1 MGVKANATA
10 PRKELI
16 KLLQASRGRHDMWR
30 IWSDWVEMCAIS
42 ISNAVDLA
50 QRPEREARY
59 LQIVKAYEADELQ
72 RFSQALAALVMVLED
87 EGFGDV
93 LGSVFMELELGSK
106 WAGQFFTPYSL
117 CLMMAHQILGDEAK
131 ATIEARGF
139 ITVNDPAVGGGAM
152 PVAMANALH
161 DQGINYQQHLHITC
175 QDVDLKAV
183 HMAYVQLS
191 LLHVPAVVI
200 HGNTLKVEALSH
212 WYTPAHIVGGWT
224 YKLRGDRAHI
234 ETEPATAAVAE
245 PAQASLFDALEA
257 A

>member
-1 MGVKANATA
+1 MTS
-10 PRKELI
+10 PQRKNLI
-16 KLLQASRGRHDMWR
+16 KLLQANRGRHDMWR

-59 LQIVKAYEADELQ
+59 LQIVQAYEADELE

-106 WAGQFFTPYSL
+106 WAGQFFTPYHLSRTVAL
-117 CLMMAHQILGDEAK
+117 LSIGDDARSK
-131 ATIEARGF
+131 IEARGF
-139 ITVNDPAVGGGAM
+139 ITANDPAVGGGAM
-152 PVAMANALH
+152 PIALADALH
-161 DQGINYQQHLHITC
+161 SQGINYQRCLHVTC

-183 HMAYVQLS
+183 HMTYVQLS

-224 YKLRGDRAHI
+224 YKLRGNRAHI